1 MIVIG
6 LMSGTSADGV
16 DAAVVEAAPGSP
28 PSFKLLSHVL
38 LPHADSLRE
47 EILACVRP
55 EHGAVDRICA
65 LNFDLGEAF
74 AQAALAG
81 ARAAGIPPD
90 QIDLIGSHGQTM
102 WHIPGHSTLQ
112 IASPAVIAER
122 TGATVISNMRARDMA
137 AGGQGAPLVPYVD
150 ALLLRHP
157 TLIRAAQNIGGV
169 ANVTYLPPL
178 DESRPETDGQSR
190 SDVASRREPED
201 RVFAFDNGPGNM
213 LIDDAARRASG
224 GALQYDAD
232 GALAAQGKVDGG
244 LLEELMDHPFLRAR
258 PPKTT
263 GREVFGAQFG
273 AALWERGHARGLRDV
288 DVVATTTAFT
298 ALSIAVSYRDFLPEM
313 PNEVL
318 VSGGGALNPT
328 LMRMLED
335 QLNHFAPAGR
345 RVRVM
350 PSDAA
355 GIPILAKEA
364 FAFAILAFET
374 WRGQPSNLPAATGAR
389 APVIL
394 GDITPGVRFPFD
406 RLTQASA

>member
-28 PSFKLLSHVL
+28 STFKLLSHTL
-38 LPHADSLRE
+38 LPHADGLRE

-55 EHGAVDRICA
+55 EQGTVDRICA
-65 LNFDLGEAF
+65 LNFELGEAF

-81 ARAAGIPPD
+81 ARAAGIPQD
-90 QIDLIGSHGQTM
+90 TIDLIGSHGQTM

-150 ALLLRHP
+150 ALLLRHSS
-157 TLIRAAQNIGGV
+157 LVRAAQNIGGV

-178 DESRPETDGQSR
+178 TER
-190 SDVASRREPED
+190 RREVDDLSLSGRASGRDLPAS
-201 RVFAFDNGPGNM
+201 VFAFDSGPGNM

-224 GALQYDAD
+224 GALQYDAG
-232 GALAAQGKVDGG
+232 GALAAQGKVDGS

-273 AALWERGHARGLRDV
+273 AALWERGRARGLRDV
-288 DVVATTTAFT
+288 DLVATATAYT

-313 PNEVL
+313 PDEVL

-335 QLNHFAPAGR
+335 QLNDFAPAGR
-345 RVRVM
+345 RVKVM
-350 PSDAA
+350 PSDVA

-374 WRGQPSNLPAATGAR
+374 WRGRPSNLPAATGAR

-394 GDITPGVRFPFD
+394 GDITPGTRFPFEH
-406 RLTQASA
+406 LS